1 MGQIKNIK
9 LHIVTDIKF
18 GAAMGDTLAEMTVD
32 EFFERGL
39 DGDVS
44 DDEDDVDGGVE
55 DKEQKTAKKALA
67 ISHKVNGDTKTN
79 SKHKNQLQSL
89 KDKDPEFYK
98 FLQEN
103 DEDLLDFSGSEED
116 DKDEED
122 EDNEEEADE
131 EKEGYAGDA
140 DLQEEEGGD
149 DSENDVEDED
159 DGEEIMDGE
168 NEPKDE
174 KKKRQGKILKL

>member
-55 DKEQKTAKKALA
+55 DKEQKTAKKAFA

-103 DEDLLDFSGSEED
+103 DEDLLDFSGSEDDDDEDD
-116 DKDEED
+116 DKDEDD
-122 EDNEEEADE
+122 ED
-131 EKEGYAGDA
+131 
-140 DLQEEEGGD
+140 
-149 DSENDVEDED
+149 
-159 DGEEIMDGE
+159 
-168 NEPKDE
+168 
-174 KKKRQGKILKL
+174 